1 MKPKTIMTV
10 QELLDSFQKM
20 PKDNKVYL
28 GIVPLKEEAG
38 IVGVQSCQALNFET
52 QQMEPVVFLGIK
64 NFSALAQSKIDANTF
79 NASMILKFINNWDC
93 YNLNQAD
100 IPESRLIKF
109 NEIMSHRRQDPQSFN
124 VERELASW
132 LANFDDQTLASF
144 IQFVAQKSW

>member
-1 MKPKTIMTV
+1 MKKIMTV
-10 QELLDSFQKM
+10 KELLDSFQKM

-28 GIVPLKEEAG
+28 GIVPLKEAAG

-52 QQMEPVVFLGIK
+52 QQMEPVVFLGIQ
-64 NFSALAQSKIDANTF
+64 NFTALAQSKIDANTF

-100 IPESRLIKF
+100 IPETRMIRF
-109 NEIMSHRRQDPQSFN
+109 NEILKQWRQDRSFN

-132 LANFDDQTLASF
+132 LANFDDQTLARF
-144 IQFVAQKSW
+144 IQFVAHKS

>member
-52 QQMEPVVFLGIK
+52 QQMEPVVFFGIK

-100 IPESRLIKF
+100 IPETRMIKF
-109 NEIMSHRRQDPQSFN
+109 NEILNQWRQDRSFN

-132 LANFDDQTLASF
+132 LANFDDQTLARF

>member
-1 MKPKTIMTV
+1 MTV
-10 QELLDSFQKM
+10 ENLLESLQKC
-20 PKDNKVYL
+20 PKDSRVFL
-28 GIVPLKEEAG
+28 AVVPLSEAAG
-38 IVGVQSCQALNFET
+38 IVGVQNCEALDFKT
-52 QQMEPVVFLGIK
+52 RQMESVVFLGIK

-100 IPESRLIKF
+100 IPETRMIKF
-109 NEIMSHRRQDPQSFN
+109 NEILSQWRQDRSFN

-132 LANFDDQTLASF
+132 LANFDDQTLARF

>member
-100 IPESRLIKF
+100 IPETRMIRF
-109 NEIMSHRRQDPQSFN
+109 NEILSQWRQDRSFN

-132 LANFDDQTLASF
+132 LANFDDQTLARF
-144 IQFVAQKSW
+144 IQFVAQKS

>member
-1 MKPKTIMTV
+1 MTV
-10 QELLDSFQKM
+10 ENLLESLQKC
-20 PKDNKVYL
+20 PKDSRVFL
-28 GIVPLKEEAG
+28 AVVPLSEAAG
-38 IVGVQSCQALNFET
+38 IVGVQNCEALDFKT
-52 QQMEPVVFLGIK
+52 RQMEPVFFLEIK

-100 IPESRLIKF
+100 IPETRMIKF
-109 NEIMSHRRQDPQSFN
+109 NEILSQWRQDRSFN

-132 LANFDDQTLASF
+132 LANFDDHTLARF

>member
-1 MKPKTIMTV
+1 MSNKQIMTV
-10 QELLDSFQKM
+10 QELIDSLQNCT
-20 PKDNKVYL
+20 KDSRL
-28 GIVPLKEEAG
+28 FLAILPLNEAAG

-52 QQMEPVVFLGIK
+52 QQMEPVVFFGIK

-100 IPESRLIKF
+100 IPETRMIKF
-109 NEIMSHRRQDPQSFN
+109 NEILNQWRQDRSFN

-132 LANFDDQTLASF
+132 LANFDDQTLARF
-144 IQFVAQKSW
+144 IQFVSQKS

>member
-1 MKPKTIMTV
+1 MKKIMTV
-10 QELLDSFQKM
+10 KELLDSFQKM

-52 QQMEPVVFLGIK
+52 QQMEPVVFLGIQ
-64 NFSALAQSKIDANTF
+64 NFTALAQSKIDANTF

-100 IPESRLIKF
+100 IPETRMIRF
-109 NEIMSHRRQDPQSFN
+109 NEILKQWRQDRSFN

-132 LANFDDQTLASF
+132 LANFDDQTLARF
-144 IQFVAQKSW
+144 IQFVAHKS

>member
-1 MKPKTIMTV
+1 MTV
-10 QELLDSFQKM
+10 ENLLESLQKC
-20 PKDNKVYL
+20 PKDSRVFL
-28 GIVPLKEEAG
+28 AVVPLSEAAG
-38 IVGVQSCQALNFET
+38 IVGVQNCEALDFKT
-52 QQMEPVVFLGIK
+52 RQMEPVVLLGIK

-100 IPESRLIKF
+100 IPETRMIKF
-109 NEIMSHRRQDPQSFN
+109 NEILSQWRQDRSFN

-132 LANFDDQTLASF
+132 LANFDDQTLARF

>member
-1 MKPKTIMTV
+1 MTV
-10 QELLDSFQKM
+10 ENLLESLQKC
-20 PKDNKVYL
+20 PKDSRVFL
-28 GIVPLKEEAG
+28 AVVPLSEAAG
-38 IVGVQSCQALNFET
+38 IVGVQNCEALDFKT
-52 QQMEPVVFLGIK
+52 RQMEPVVFLGIK

-100 IPESRLIKF
+100 IPETRMIKF
-109 NEIMSHRRQDPQSFN
+109 NEILSQWRQDRSFN

-132 LANFDDQTLASF
+132 LANFDDQTLARF

>member
-1 MKPKTIMTV
+1 MTV
-10 QELLDSFQKM
+10 ENLLESLQKC
-20 PKDNKVYL
+20 PKDSRVFL
-28 GIVPLKEEAG
+28 AVVPLSEAAG
-38 IVGVQSCQALNFET
+38 IVGVQNCEALDFKT
-52 QQMEPVVFLGIK
+52 RQMEPVVFLGIK

-100 IPESRLIKF
+100 LPAPRMIKF
-109 NEIMSHRRQDPQSFN
+109 NEILSQWRQDRSIN

-132 LANFDDQTLASF
+132 LANFDDQTLARF